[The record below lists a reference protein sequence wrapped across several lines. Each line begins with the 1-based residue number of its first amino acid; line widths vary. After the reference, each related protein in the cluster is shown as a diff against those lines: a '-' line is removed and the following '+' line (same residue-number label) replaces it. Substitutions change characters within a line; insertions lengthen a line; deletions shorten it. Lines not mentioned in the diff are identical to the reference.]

1 MSANKSKKLIKNI
14 RDNMIGG
21 AVGGMAGI
29 DAGGD
34 VFIASG
40 QEEKTKVHEW
50 TQWDDTSWQ
59 KEFLNMKSH
68 WP

>member
-34 VFIASG
+34 VFIAS
-40 QEEKTKVHEW
+40 
-50 TQWDDTSWQ
+50 
-59 KEFLNMKSH
+59 
-68 WP
+68 